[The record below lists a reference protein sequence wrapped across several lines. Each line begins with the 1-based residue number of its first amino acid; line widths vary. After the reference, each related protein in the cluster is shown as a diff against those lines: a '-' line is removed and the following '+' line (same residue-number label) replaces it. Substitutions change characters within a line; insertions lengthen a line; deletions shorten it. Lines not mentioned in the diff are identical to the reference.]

1 MLETTKAPSTKTP
14 SWKWSAVLPVA
25 LLVGLPI
32 GMYTAF
38 VVAQCFWNWFAGP
51 ALRLPEISFLQML
64 GLWWMIDLLIRP
76 SSDGEKRTWALL
88 ASITELCV
96 PPERVTDLEELKD
109 VNPFVELIQG
119 LSGAFGKIVG
129 NTLTLALGFGLHL
142 FIS

>member
-1 MLETTKAPSTKTP
+1 MLETTKAPSTKMP
-14 SWKWSAVLPVA
+14 SMKWSAVLPVA

-32 GMYTAF
+32 GLYTAF
-38 VVAQCFWNWFAGP
+38 VAQCFWNWFAAP
-51 ALRLPEISFLQML
+51 TLRLPEISFLQML

-76 SSDGEKRTWALL
+76 SSDGERKTWALL

-96 PPERVTDLEELKD
+96 PPERATELEELKD
-109 VNPFVELIQG
+109 ANPVVELIQG
-119 LSGAFGKIVG
+119 FSGAFGKIVG